1 MRTGRAIARVCAV
14 LLPTSILL
22 AVAPPMSAQQPTPAD
37 KACDRS
43 AFRVIV
49 DVGHTDRA
57 GGALSARGVFE
68 YDFNVRLASQIEDSL
83 VDAGFAKAML
93 LVTTTAPKAGLF
105 VRAALANSLHA
116 DLFLAIHHDAVPD
129 AMLDTWNYEG
139 VTRQY
144 SDRFRGHSIFIS
156 RDNGDYGGSLLFGQM
171 LGNSLKARGLQY
183 TPHYVLPIMGKR
195 RRLLVDPLAGVYRY
209 DQLIVLR
216 KTQMPA
222 VLLEAGSIVNRDEEL
237 LLASPDHQALISAA
251 ATEAVAMFCAARAG
265 HRPQLVATARLGH
278 RRH

>member
-1 MRTGRAIARVCAV
+1 MGPTIARLCTA
-14 LLPTSILL
+14 LLSPSILL
-22 AVAPPMSAQQPTPAD
+22 AAALSASAEQPVTPDRA
-37 KACDRS
+37 ASCDRS

-129 AMLDTWNYEG
+129 AMLETWNYEG
-139 VTRQY
+139 VARQY

-171 LGNSLKARGLQY
+171 LGNSLKSRGLQY

-216 KTQMPA
+216 KTSMPA

-237 LLASPDHQALISAA
+237 LLASANHQALISAA
-251 ATEAVAMFCAARAG
+251 ATEAVATFCAARAG
-265 HRPQLVATARLGH
+265 HRPQLVAAARLGH